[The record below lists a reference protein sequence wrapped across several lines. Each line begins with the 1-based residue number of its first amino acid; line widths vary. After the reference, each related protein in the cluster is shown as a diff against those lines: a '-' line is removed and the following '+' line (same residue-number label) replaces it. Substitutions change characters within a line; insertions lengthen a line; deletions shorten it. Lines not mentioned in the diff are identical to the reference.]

1 MTDDPPPQYPDQNPS
16 GWPPPAQPGP
26 ADEREQSSAQSDQ
39 TWYSTEPPTTIAP
52 VPPVPPQAYP
62 ASPAYGQATPAS
74 PAYGQATPASLAYGQ
89 ATPAYPASPAAY
101 GYPTDPYTV
110 PADPYPTTPYPPAPA
125 PAGYPYGQT
134 SAPPYGQPSGP
145 PYGQVMQPAV
155 AFVVAPPASGA
166 ATASMILGIVGLVFG
181 CFLCGIPSVLAI
193 IFGHIGLN
201 QTKNDVKSGRGQAI
215 AGLVMGYVLI
225 VPTIIGTIFFLGYLG
240 VFGAAAAT
248 SGAGY

>member
-1 MTDDPPPQYPDQNPS
+1 MTDYPPPQYPDQNPS

-26 ADEREQSSAQSDQ
+26 ADEREQSSTPSDQ

-52 VPPVPPQAYP
+52 VPPTAPPQAYP

-74 PAYGQATPASLAYGQ
+74 PAYGQATPA
-89 ATPAYPASPAAY
+89 YPASPAAY
-101 GYPTDPYTV
+101 PGYPTDPYTV

-134 SAPPYGQPSGP
+134 SAPPYGQP
-145 PYGQVMQPAV
+145 YGQVMQPAV
-155 AFVVAPPASGA
+155 ALVVTPPASGA
-166 ATASMILGIVGLVFG
+166 ATASMILGIVGLVVG
-181 CFLCGIPSVLAI
+181 CFMCGIPSVLAI
-193 IFGHIGLN
+193 IFGQIGLN

-215 AGLVMGYVLI
+215 AGLVMGYILI

-240 VFGAAAAT
+240 VFGAAAA
-248 SGAGY
+248 SSAGY

>member
-1 MTDDPPPQYPDQNPS
+1 MTDYPPPQYPDQNPAS

-26 ADEREQSSAQSDQ
+26 EDEREQSSTPSDQ

-52 VPPVPPQAYP
+52 VPPTAPPQAYPASPPAPQAYP
-62 ASPAYGQATPAS
+62 ASPAYGQATPA
-74 PAYGQATPASLAYGQ
+74 
-89 ATPAYPASPAAY
+89 YPPSPAAY
-101 GYPTDPYTV
+101 PGSAAASGYPTDPYTV
-110 PADPYPTTPYPPAPA
+110 PADPYPTTPYPPGPA

-145 PYGQVMQPAV
+145 PYGQVMQPMAV
-155 AFVVAPPASGA
+155 VVAPPASGA
-166 ATASMILGIVGLVFG
+166 ALASMILGIVGLVFG

-225 VPTIIGTIFFLGYLG
+225 IPTIIGTIFFLGYLG
-240 VFGAAAAT
+240 VFGATVAG
-248 SGAGY
+248 SSAGY

>member
-1 MTDDPPPQYPDQNPS
+1 MTDDPPPQDPDQNPS

-52 VPPVPPQAYP
+52 VPPVPTQAYP
-62 ASPAYGQATPAS
+62 ASP
-74 PAYGQATPASLAYGQ
+74 AYGQ